1 MARQIEAAYV
11 WLLCL
16 FVSHDVIVIID
27 SIPLSLMSLR
37 KLVVTISDQ
46 DLELV
51 WLGDLSGLPEHQRSV
66 GPQPGHGP
74 RPEQGLEAEA
84 AGGLGA
90 VQRA

>member
-16 FVSHDVIVIID
+16 FVSHDVIVIIV

-37 KLVVTISDQ
+37 KFVVTIGDQ

-51 WLGDLSGLPEHQRSV
+51 
-66 GPQPGHGP
+66 
-74 RPEQGLEAEA
+74 
-84 AGGLGA
+84 
-90 VQRA
+90 

>member
-37 KLVVTISDQ
+37 KLVVTISDLNMQ
-46 DLELV
+46 
-51 WLGDLSGLPEHQRSV
+51 
-66 GPQPGHGP
+66 
-74 RPEQGLEAEA
+74 
-84 AGGLGA
+84 
-90 VQRA
+90 